1 MTKEEVKD
9 LYDKQYVTIIKDHNP
24 LVVMCCVP
32 YNDFGIE
39 DTEFIFTVPINWLV
53 SYMDKIS
60 GRREWDWDKV
70 HNWLMN
76 EYTSEDSELIFQQA
90 CIENVC
96 VNLNFNE

>member
-1 MTKEEVKD
+1 
-9 LYDKQYVTIIKDHNP
+9 
-24 LVVMCCVP
+24 
-32 YNDFGIE
+32 
-39 DTEFIFTVPINWLV
+39 
-53 SYMDKIS
+53 MDKLS
-60 GRREWDWDKV
+60 GKREWDWNKV